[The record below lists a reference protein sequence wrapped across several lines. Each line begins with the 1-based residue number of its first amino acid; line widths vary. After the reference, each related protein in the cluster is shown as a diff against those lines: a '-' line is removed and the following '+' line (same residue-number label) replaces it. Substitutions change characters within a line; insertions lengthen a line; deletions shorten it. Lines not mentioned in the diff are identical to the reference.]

1 MILSGVSAEIGAFRW
16 FLNWISSLG
25 EVQLQLFDLAASV
38 LSWTSDSLPILL
50 LLLRISATPNSSS
63 ALVQLAL

>member
-1 MILSGVSAEIGAFRW
+1 MILSGVSAKIRAFRW

-38 LSWTSDSLPILL
+38 LSWTS
-50 LLLRISATPNSSS
+50 
-63 ALVQLAL
+63 